1 RLVTDL
7 RHIGQLLHARMSTRH
22 IGLAAVTDWLAEAIG
37 QARRSGED
45 EQSRRLETD
54 ADAVQVLTVHRAKG
68 LEFGVVLLPEAWDKR
83 VPKDTGQVL
92 AFHRTDPGT
101 GRAGELVLDVGGV
114 TAGGRA
120 DRHEQWRAEAAGEDL
135 RQLYVALTRARHQVI
150 TWWAPSW
157 NTNT

>member
-1 RLVTDL
+1 WDFARLATASDDEIAEVSLTVRRWSQLAATRGIAALLEAVLDGQDLPARLLSRPDGERLVTDL

-92 AFHRTDPGT
+92 AFHRTDPAT
-101 GRAGELVLDVGGV
+101 
-114 TAGGRA
+114 
-120 DRHEQWRAEAAGEDL
+120 
-135 RQLYVALTRARHQVI
+135 
-150 TWWAPSW
+150 
-157 NTNT
+157 